1 MKSVFNVEGMSCASC
16 QVHVEQAVNKL
27 PGIKSA
33 TVSLLTNELIV
44 ESKDAQINAA
54 TIISAVERAG

>member
-44 ESKDAQINAA
+44 
-54 TIISAVERAG
+54 